1 MSEALA
7 QQNTYTEEDYYNLPE
22 NIHAE
27 LIDGQFYL
35 MSAPSSVFCK
45 YFLKKIAKYFWRKLH
60 FQIGES
66 CKASA
71 GNYSASHI
79 AAIADRIQLL

>member
-1 MSEALA
+1 MEQAKVALPA
-7 QQNTYTEEDYYNLPE
+7 VPLFRD
-22 NIHAE
+22 
-27 LIDGQFYL
+27 
-35 MSAPSSVFCK
+35 VFCK